1 MQKLS
6 SAAILLAAH
15 LAGFLLDTP
24 QPTPCASIIQFL
36 GGKPHLCSGGVGPT
50 RAHSPERP
58 DGG

>member
-24 QPTPCASIIQFL
+24 QPTPCASIIQS
-36 GGKPHLCSGGVGPT
+36 KPHLCSGGVGPT